1 MASKNILQSVKEYGR
16 FTGFANLMHKEN
28 HTWWGTHTWWVQSL
42 VWLLLLNGIVALLLW
57 VVPATIP
64 TKSLPSD
71 MTQEQRE
78 AVEKFQETMDEFQET
93 KDIIAL
99 QAFFSLAGLA
109 TAIGVAIIGHGAII
123 GEKQSGTAAW
133 ILSKPVSRP
142 MFILSKFTALSINTL
157 LILIGLQSLI
167 LYLQIALV
175 RENFLP
181 LLSFLGGV
189 GMLAMHLLFYLSLTL
204 MLGTLFNNRKLVL
217 GIPLVIVFAS
227 SIPPLINTIPWL
239 AKVMPWALTASTNL
253 GTSLA
258 LALVQ
263 QQPLPSLIPIVA
275 TALWVV
281 LFIAVAIW
289 RFAREDF

>member
-16 FTGFANLMHKEN
+16 FAGFANLMHKEN

-64 TKSLPSD
+64 TKSLPPD

-78 AVEKFQETMDEFQET
+78 AVEKFQETLEEFQET

-99 QAFFSLAGLA
+99 QAFFSLAGIA
-109 TAIGVAIIGHGAII
+109 TAIGVAIIGHGVII

-157 LILIGLQSLI
+157 IILIGLQSLI

-181 LLSFLGGV
+181 LLSFLGGI

-227 SIPPLINTIPWL
+227 SIPSLINTIPWL
-239 AKVMPWALTASTNL
+239 AKIMPWALTASTNL